1 MCGGVGEDKGLLKVE
16 MISLGGIRTSENKPW
31 WTLFYDLR
39 STFIFNGVK

>member
-16 MISLGGIRTSENKPW
+16 MISLGGIRTSGNKPW